1 MKIFL
6 QFYREMDVDSHN
18 DVPHASAQV
27 ATPTVAQALVM
38 PTNVPIFVSL
48 GEKRKKF
55 NGLNFKRWQ

>member
-1 MKIFL
+1 
-6 QFYREMDVDSHN
+6 MDLDSHN

-27 ATPTVAQALVM
+27 STPTVAQALVM
-38 PTNVPIFVSL
+38 PTNVPISVSL